1 MATSYNTFGN
11 FLLLKQR
18 AQDGL
23 GSLWRAGEMERG
35 GFTRIVWLRRFDA
48 VGLDRTALT
57 AEAATFNE
65 VAQLFKATNVVRGA
79 VFGSEDTV
87 PYIAWDYVPSQPLD
101 QLFARVEK
109 EQFPVAIDNALLI
122 TEKIAAALAA
132 ALAVEVGGEPMIH
145 GFLVPHMVMIGNDGE
160 AQVAGFGLGRGLLAN
175 LDRVA
180 VQEMAASYLA
190 PEVLNTSHGSR
201 RGDVYSLGA
210 ILYQLLAGVP
220 LPADAQARAAVL
232 AAPRMHLDEE
242 PIPDDIAVIL
252 RKALAARPEER
263 YSSAADFKRELEK
276 LLYGGAYSPTT
287 FNLALFMD
295 RLFRQDIEEEDQ
307 ELQREKT
314 IDVTPYY
321 KPPKAAGAEEAATP
335 PPASRTGLY
344 VALGGVVVLL
354 GVVAYLLVGRGAPP
368 TVDEAAQRRML
379 AEMVSAQVAE
389 ALKQKEE
396 ELAKWRQE
404 TEALRNQLAQ
414 QAQAAASGAKKL
426 TPEEARRQEELRQE
440 LARREAEQRQRE
452 AELQR
457 LREESARAAV
467 TAVRP
472 TVAAVAPAPVVA
484 TPTAPPVVATPVPS
498 VVATEAPR
506 PLPTE
511 APAPVVPPVAVV
523 GDEIREGDYVP
534 FAQVDTPP
542 QELVTKKPELP
553 RAAMTARAGQGVVIL
568 KATVNAKGTVDA
580 VEVLRGFPTQG
591 LGVDEACAEA
601 VKQYRFKPATKGGV
615 KVKTDVTVTIRVDL
629 TRTR

>member
-1 MATSYNTFGN
+1 MATSYGTFGN

-35 GFTRIVWLRRFDA
+35 GFTRFVWLRRFDV
-48 VGLDRTALT
+48 VGLDRTAL
-57 AEAATFNE
+57 EADAASF
-65 VAQLFKATNVVRGA
+65 AQISQLFKATNVVRNA
-79 VFGSEDTV
+79 VFGSEDTI
-87 PYIAWDYVPSQPLD
+87 PYLAWDYVPAQPLS
-101 QLFARVEK
+101 QLFERVAN

-132 ALAVEVGGEPMIH
+132 ALAVEVGGEPLIH
-145 GFLVPHMVMIGNDGE
+145 GFLVPSMVMIGNDGE

-175 LDRVA
+175 LDRVS
-180 VQEMAASYLA
+180 VQEMAAPYLA
-190 PEVLNTSHGSR
+190 PEVMSTLHGSR

-220 LPADAQARAAVL
+220 LPRDAQQRAQVL
-232 AAPRMHLDEE
+232 AAPRLHVDEA
-242 PIPDDIAVIL
+242 PIPDDIAAIL
-252 RKALAARPEER
+252 RKALAPRPEDR

-295 RLFRQDIEEEDQ
+295 RLFRQDIEEEDR

-321 KPPKAAGAEEAATP
+321 KPPKAAGPEVAAAP

-354 GVVAYLLVGRGAPP
+354 AVIAYLLFGRPAPKP
-368 TVDEAAQRRML
+368 VDEEAQRRML
-379 AEMVSAQVAE
+379 TEIISSQVAE
-389 ALKQKEE
+389 ALKQKEQ
-396 ELAKWRQE
+396 ELERVRQE
-404 TEALRNQLAQ
+404 TEALRKQLAQ
-414 QAQAAASGAKKL
+414 QTQAAASGERKL
-426 TPEEARRQEELRQE
+426 TAEEQRKQEELRQE

-457 LREESARAAV
+457 LREETAKAAV
-467 TAVRP
+467 TASRP
-472 TVAAVAPAPVVA
+472 TVAPVAPAPA
-484 TPTAPPVVATPVPS
+484 TPIPTAAPAATPAPT
-498 VVATEAPR
+498 VAPTEPPR
-506 PLPTE
+506 ALPTE
-511 APAPVVPPVAVV
+511 APAPVAPAAAALTEGV
-523 GDEIREGDYVP
+523 REGDYVP

-542 QELVTKKPELP
+542 QELVTQKPTLP
-553 RAAMTARAGQGVVIL
+553 RAAVMARAGQGVVIL
-568 KATVNAKGTVDA
+568 KATVNAKGLVEA

-591 LGVDEACAEA
+591 LGVDEACVEA
-601 VKQYRFKPATKGGV
+601 VKQYRYKPATKGGV
-615 KVKTDVTVTIRVDL
+615 RVKTDVTVTIRVDL